1 VEKLVEQR
9 NLLVIDDEPAITA
22 LIKRIAQGCGYNVV
36 ATSQS
41 DDFRQHLRTM
51 RTDVIGLDLAMPTM
65 DGIEILRH
73 LAHERCQAQILIIS
87 GFDRRILETALRL
100 GEALGLNVVG
110 TISKPLQIDKLRN
123 LLVQLGDPS

>member
-1 VEKLVEQR
+1 MERRNFLV
-9 NLLVIDDEPAITA
+9 LDDEPAITA
-22 LIKRIAQGCGYNVV
+22 LIKRVAEGCGYNVV
-36 ATSQS
+36 TISQPE
-41 DDFRQHLRTM
+41 DIRQHLKTM

-65 DGIEILRH
+65 DGIEILRL
-73 LAHERCQAQILIIS
+73 LADERSQAQILIIS

-123 LLVQLGDPS
+123 LLGQLGDPF